1 MLDQLVCT
9 MYHPFLSI
17 VKQTYLHVLKMHNEN
32 IEHLADLPVP
42 VPNKDDLV

>member
-1 MLDQLVCT
+1 MQNIAT
-9 MYHPFLSI
+9 MFDAPLST
-17 VKQTYLHVLKMHNEN
+17 VKQAYLHVLKMHNEN